1 MRDDG
6 KPYSLDALYPDQR
19 EIVMVVLDKVKE
31 WLECEDIST
40 FVPLAMTINGPGGSG
55 KSVVIQT
62 IVAILRKMFNC
73 NGVAQVAA
81 PTGSAAFNVN
91 GETLHRLVSMGI
103 TKTQEPMTLH
113 KRKKLVK
120 KFETMLCLVIDE
132 RSLLSASDLGK
143 AEDRIAQTIYN
154 SSGNSS
160 QFFGGLPVFIL
171 VGDDYQ
177 LPAQDGPIQNIDR
190 NFFGNTTA
198 RGMQVFMNAGKK
210 VVHLETSKRM
220 SDSKKDQKLLLEKVR
235 LGAMDLCQREV
246 SKLLSLHLDKI
257 QELHGS
263 KTVAQ
268 IESKAV
274 FLFYTNKKK
283 DTKNMQMLHD
293 TSTPDNPVAIVK
305 PKSMGPR
312 GGKGISSHFSDSKPM
327 QCCFLCIGAR
337 VAIDAINYN
346 PAWGLYNGACGT
358 VTEIVFL
365 SQGSNPNNGDMP
377 DYVVVDFPSY
387 TGPIWD
393 QGNPTCVPI
402 PKATLQCSKKCC
414 ERQMIPLVLAWA
426 ITVHRF
432 QGQSAGPVDPGKIP
446 NSYDCIVCDPH
457 DTTAERNHLGVFYT
471 AISRATT
478 LGDDNGLNSAFYF
491 IGNNVTQERFQ
502 NIGRKQGSRDYF
514 QSYVRRSKWVTMLKQ
529 NTYSPNITEEQSR
542 ELGRWA
548 RTTILSPETLANLLR
563 TRAALIH

>member
-91 GETLHRLVSMGI
+91 GETRHRLVSMGI

-120 KFETMLCLVIDE
+120 RFETMLCLIIDE

-143 AEDRIAQTIYN
+143 AEDRIAETIYN
-154 SSGNSS
+154 SSGDSS

-190 NFFGNTTA
+190 NFLGNTTA
-198 RGMQVFMNAGKK
+198 RGMQVLLGAGKK
-210 VVHLETSKRM
+210 VVHLRSSKRM
-220 SDSKKDQKLLLEKVR
+220 SDSKKDQKILLEKVR
-235 LGAMDLCQREV
+235 LGAMDLHQSEL

-257 QELHGS
+257 KELHGS
-263 KTVAQ
+263 ETVAQ

-283 DTKNMQMLHD
+283 DTKNMQMLHA
-293 TSTPDNPVAIVK
+293 TSSPDNPVAIVK
-305 PKSMGPR
+305 PISTGPKAGKS
-312 GGKGISSHFSDSKPM
+312 ISRHFSDSKPL

-358 VTEIVFL
+358 VAEIVFL
-365 SQGSNPNNGDMP
+365 SQGANPNHGDMP

-393 QGNPTCVPI
+393 QENPTCVPI
-402 PKATLQCSKKCC
+402 PKTTLQCNKKCC

-457 DTTAERNHLGVFYT
+457 DTTAERNHLGVLYT

-529 NTYSPNITEEQSR
+529 NTYSPNISQAKTD
-542 ELGRWA
+542 ELRTWA
-548 RTTILSPETLANLLR
+548 DTTRLSHAALANLLQ